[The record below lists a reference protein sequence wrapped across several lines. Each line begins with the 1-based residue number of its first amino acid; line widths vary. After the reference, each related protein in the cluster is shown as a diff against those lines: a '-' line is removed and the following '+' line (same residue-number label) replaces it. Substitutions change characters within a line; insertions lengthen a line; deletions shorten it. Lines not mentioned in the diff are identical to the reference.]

1 MVRKSAATRL
11 KQQGEVSTFTPKAAF
26 IEKNATKDD
35 HLAKKVMGPSARAD
49 KEAWQPKS
57 PPPPHCEA
65 CKGLMTAQGPV
76 IAGSVQRLVSHMD
89 YVVEMV
95 NLIIKEANLD

>member
-11 KQQGEVSTFTPKAAF
+11 KQQGEASAFTPKAAF

-35 HLAKKVMGPSARAD
+35 HLAKKMMGPSARAD

-57 PPPPHCEA
+57 PPPP
-65 CKGLMTAQGPV
+65 PIV
-76 IAGSVQRLVSHMD
+76 RLVKA
-89 YVVEMV
+89 
-95 NLIIKEANLD
+95 L